1 MPQLDVATFLPQL
14 FWLAVTFVVLYI
26 LMSTLGLPAVRRGI
40 EGRRHKV
47 DGDLG
52 RASQLK
58 TEAESI
64 LAAYQKTLSDARAE
78 AQVVLRETGAKLAAE
93 AAARQSALAA
103 SLAEQVSAAEQRIA
117 AMKDEALAEVRGIAT
132 EVGGAIVEKLT
143 GAPADPARLS
153 AAIDSAVGG
162 RA

>member
-40 EGRRHKV
+40 EGRRRKL
-47 DGDLG
+47 DSDLG

-58 TEAESI
+58 AEAESV
-64 LAAYQKTLSDARAE
+64 LAAYEKTLTDARAE
-78 AQVVLRETGAKLAAE
+78 AQVVLRETTVKLAAE
-93 AAARQSALAA
+93 AAERQHALAA
-103 SLAEQVSAAEQRIA
+103 SLAEQIAAAEQRIA
-117 AMKDEALAEVRGIAT
+117 AAKDEALAEVRGIAT

-143 GAPADPARLS
+143 GAPVDPVRLS

-162 RA
+162 HA